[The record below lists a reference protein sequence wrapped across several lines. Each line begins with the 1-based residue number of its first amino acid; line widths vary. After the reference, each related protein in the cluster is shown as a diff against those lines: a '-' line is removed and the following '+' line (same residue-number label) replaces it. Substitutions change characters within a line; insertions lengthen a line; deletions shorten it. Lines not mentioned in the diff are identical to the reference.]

1 MLDKHL
7 IAHTRPLADPANI
20 ILWKDKR
27 VTVLMPGLIRVE
39 EGSGAFTDEATQK
52 VWFRDMPAADYT
64 AKEEEGCL
72 VIRTDRMTLT
82 LRETLE
88 DSCVAVAH
96 SAAGRPQAGTCSAAA
111 DRLPGDAYTA
121 AMPSGGDF
129 RKLFETSPLPGTYRT
144 LDNCNGDMW
153 IPYEGDVGRARH
165 IPLDDAVVARSGHA
179 LLDDSASLLLLPDG
193 TLKPRDKGGR
203 DIYVFGFGV
212 DYREAVR
219 ALYAICGAPP
229 VIPRFALGNWWS
241 RYHAYSDKEY
251 LDLMD
256 SFISRNLP
264 FTIATIDMDWHASFD
279 RPEGADYWTGY
290 TWNKALFPDYRAFL
304 RALHERNLKV
314 TLNLHPALGVL
325 SFEQQYEEMARRNGV
340 DPASGEAVEFDFT
353 SDDYINSYFDVL
365 HKPYEKDGVDFWWID
380 WQQGTTSRMEGLD
393 PLWALNHYH
402 SLDIAKEKDQLILS
416 RYAGPGSHRYA
427 LGFSG
432 DTYITWDTIA
442 FLPYFTASATN
453 TGYSWWS
460 HDIGGHMMGEKDDEL
475 YVRFLQFGVF
485 SPINRLHSTNNDLVV
500 KDPAAYPGGAD
511 HVAGE
516 FLRLRHRLIPFLY
529 SAAIETA
536 ENAKALIEPMYY
548 DNPDEEGAYL
558 ARDQYLFADRFIA
571 APVTKK
577 SRGDGYV
584 TTPVWLPEGRYT
596 DVFTGNTYTVGKGG
610 PRFVDMTR
618 GLESFPLLAKA
629 GSFLVLDGR
638 YPSCPE
644 EQNSID
650 LPDALD
656 VLVFSGDGSFT
667 LKEDDAQG
675 KRQETGFTVS
685 EDCENRE
692 ITVTVRR
699 KTQKAAGLAA
709 AAAGAKPQALSA
721 GTSERRYTFE
731 LRNIYD
737 GEVKVLLS
745 DPAGNTSQTAAAA
758 GADRLRSA
766 LSAAAALHGID
777 RSACEGTASRDITAS
792 CRIRRDRGFTIVS
805 VPAVDG
811 NAILTVKAKEKAS
824 GRQVLMARTTRIIS
838 TFEMDNGRK
847 QQLYAE
853 LDKALT
859 PLAYEGALCKWTLP
873 ENDNRRLLELVA
885 CP

>member
-7 IAHTRPLADPANI
+7 IAHTRPLASQANLV
-20 ILWKDKR
+20 LWKDKR
-27 VTVLMPGLIRVE
+27 VTVLMPGLVRIE
-39 EGSGAFTDEATQK
+39 QSAEGAFTDEATQK
-52 VWFRDMPAADYT
+52 VWFRDMPAASFT
-64 AKEEEGCL
+64 AKEEDGCL
-72 VIRTDRMTLT
+72 VIRTDRLT
-82 LRETLE
+82 LKLRDALE
-88 DSCVAVAH
+88 DSSVAVAAH
-96 SAAGRPQAGTCSAAA
+96 CPQAGAA
-111 DRLPGDAYTA
+111 DTPASRLPAVPKVCPPGNDAA
-121 AMPSGGDF
+121 F
-129 RKLFETSPLPGTYRT
+129 RKLFDASPLPGTYRT

-153 IPYEGDVGRARH
+153 IPYEGDVGRAKH
-165 IPLDDAVVARSGHA
+165 ISLDDAVVARCGHA
-179 LLDDSASLLLLPDG
+179 LLDDSSSLLLMPDG
-193 TLKPRDKGGR
+193 TLQPRRKGGR
-203 DIYVFGFGV
+203 DIYVFGFGR
-212 DYREAVR
+212 DYREALR

-256 SFISRNLP
+256 SFISRRLP
-264 FTIATIDMDWHASFD
+264 FTIATVDMDWHASFD

-325 SFEQQYEEMARRNGV
+325 SFEQQYEEMAKRNGV

-432 DTYITWDTIA
+432 DTYITWDTIG

-529 SAAIETA
+529 SAAVDTA
-536 ENAKALIEPMYY
+536 ENARALIEPMYY
-548 DNPDEEGAYL
+548 DSPDEEGAYL
-558 ARDQYLFADRFIA
+558 ARDQYLFAGRFIA

-596 DVFTGNTYTVGKGG
+596 DVFTGNTYTVGEGG

-644 EQNSID
+644 EQNSTG

-656 VLVFSGDGSFT
+656 VLVFSGDGSYT
-667 LKEDDAQG
+667 LKEDDPQG
-675 KRQETGFTVS
+675 RRLETEFTVS
-685 EDCENRE
+685 ENPENRE
-692 ITVTVRR
+692 TTVTVRA
-699 KTQKAAGLAA
+699 KAKKLSGLAA
-709 AAAGAKPQALSA
+709 AAAGIRQAPAA
-721 GTSERRYTFE
+721 GMAARKYTFE
-731 LRNIYD
+731 LRSIFD
-737 GEVKVLLS
+737 GEVTVLLS
-745 DPAGNTSQTAAAA
+745 EQASGILPAGNAE
-758 GADRLRSA
+758 GASP
-766 LSAAAALHGID
+766 
-777 RSACEGTASRDITAS
+777 RDITAS
-792 CRIRRDRGFTIVS
+792 CRIRRDRGCTIVS
-805 VPAVDG
+805 VPAVDEK
-811 NAILTVKAKEKAS
+811 AILTLRARETADPRKI
-824 GRQVLMARTTRIIS
+824 LMARTTRVIS

-853 LDKALT
+853 LDRAKT